1 MFFKGGNTLK
11 VGIVGGG
18 KAGTLFL
25 KTLLEIPEVEVI
37 GVCDKDAEA
46 PAIIFAKE
54 RGILTYLDLEPFF
67 ENDMDVVLEL
77 TGVPEVRNTI
87 EQLKKQETHLMDSRA
102 ARLASLLTEHQQ
114 ELSEKLA
121 DYIDHIK
128 ELLINV
134 TSNISAINDTVLSID
149 NTSKSIM
156 ASVSSS
162 MESINKTDDIFK
174 IINDITTRI
183 RILGINASIEAAR
196 AGDSGKGFSV
206 VASEIG
212 NLTRSSK
219 EATSEIKAIIDNMKA
234 DINKL
239 SEVTN
244 TLDII
249 CKKQREVAS
258 SLADDNAKMSSI
270 ISR

>member
-1 MFFKGGNTLK
+1 MK

-18 KAGTLFL
+18 NAGTLFL
-25 KTLLEIPEVEVI
+25 KTLLELPEVEII
-37 GVCDKDAEA
+37 GVCDKNTEA

-54 RGILTYLDLEPFF
+54 HGIPTYSNLKLLLE
-67 ENDMDVVLEL
+67 NNMDVVLEL
-77 TGVPEVRNTI
+77 TGIPEVRNTI
-87 EQLKKQETHLMDSRA
+87 EQLKKQETHLMDSHA

-121 DYIDHIK
+121 DYIDYIK

-149 NTSKSIM
+149 NTSKSILE
-156 ASVSSS
+156 SVSST
-162 MESINKTDDIFK
+162 MESINKTDHIVK
-174 IINDITTRI
+174 IINEITARI

-196 AGDSGKGFSV
+196 AGEMGKGFSV

-212 NLTRSSK
+212 NLTTSSK
-219 EATSEIKAIIDNMKA
+219 NATSEIKAIIDKMKA

-239 SEVTN
+239 SEIAN
-244 TLDII
+244 ALDII

-258 SLADDNAKMSSI
+258 SLSNDSVKMSSI
-270 ISR
+270 ISK

>member
-1 MFFKGGNTLK
+1 MK

-18 KAGTLFL
+18 NAGTLFL
-25 KTLLEIPEVEVI
+25 KTLLEIPEVDVI
-37 GVCDKDAEA
+37 GVCDKSPEA
-46 PAIIFAKE
+46 PAIIYAKE
-54 RGILTYLDLEPFF
+54 HGIPTYFDLKLFL

-77 TGVPEVRNTI
+77 TGILEVKNTI
-87 EQLKKQETHLMDSRA
+87 EQLKKQETHLMDSHA

-128 ELLINV
+128 ELLMNV
-134 TSNISAINDTVLSID
+134 TSNISSINDTVLSID
-149 NTSKSIM
+149 STSKSILE
-156 ASVSSS
+156 SVSSAI
-162 MESINKTDDIFK
+162 ESINKTDQIVQ
-174 IINDITTRI
+174 IINEITARI

-196 AGDSGKGFSV
+196 AGETGQGFSV

-212 NLTRSSK
+212 NLTTSSK
-219 EATSEIKAIIDNMKA
+219 EATAEIKSIIDKMKA

-239 SEVTN
+239 SEIAN

-249 CKKQREVAS
+249 CKKQREIAS

-270 ISR
+270 ISK

>member
-1 MFFKGGNTLK
+1 MK

-18 KAGTLFL
+18 KAGILFL
-25 KTLLEIPEVEVI
+25 KTLLDLQEVEVI
-37 GVCDKDAEA
+37 GVCDKSTEA
-46 PAIIFAKE
+46 PAIIYAQE
-54 RGILTYLDLEPFF
+54 HGIPTYFDLKLFL

-77 TGVPEVRNTI
+77 TGIQEVRKAI

-102 ARLASLLTEHQQ
+102 AKLASLLTEHQQ
-114 ELSEKLA
+114 ELSDKLA

-149 NTSKSIM
+149 STSKSILK
-156 ASVSSS
+156 SVSSTI
-162 MESINKTDDIFK
+162 ESINKTDDIVK
-174 IINDITTRI
+174 IINDITARI

-196 AGDSGKGFSV
+196 AGDTGKGFSV

-212 NLTRSSK
+212 NLTTSSK
-219 EATSEIKAIIDNMKA
+219 NATSEIKAIIDKMKVG
-234 DINKL
+234 INKL
-239 SEVTN
+239 SGIAN

-249 CKKQREVAS
+249 CKKQKEVAS

-270 ISR
+270 ISK